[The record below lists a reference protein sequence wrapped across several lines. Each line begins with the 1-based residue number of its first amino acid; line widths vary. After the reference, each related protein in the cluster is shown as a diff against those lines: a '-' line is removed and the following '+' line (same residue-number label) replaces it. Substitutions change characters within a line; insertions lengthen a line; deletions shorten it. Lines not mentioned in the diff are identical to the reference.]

1 MVFNGSAVDVASV
14 VNLLEG
20 MDYKTVSTLTAPLIP
35 RVGEVL
41 GGLQFINKLD
51 ADTNATVAFLVELV
65 PLASGCAV
73 ESPQPD

>member
-1 MVFNGSAVDVASV
+1 MASV
-14 VNLLEG
+14 VNVLESLG
-20 MDYKTVSTLTAPLIP
+20 YKTVSTLTAPLIP

-51 ADTNATVAFLVELV
+51 ADTNATIAFPVELV
-65 PLASGCAV
+65 PQASGCAV